1 MVSFIEEE
9 SETKNETIKKHL
21 PFIIKTVSEI
31 TGRYVTLEHDEVSIA
46 LLAFN
51 EAIDKYEKER
61 GPFLAFAKLVIT
73 SRLLTYLKRENKQ
86 SQHTSLD
93 ELQAAGIELTQDLC
107 QPMVE
112 NQSQLKQELDL
123 LKGQL
128 KSFGFDLEALATDCP
143 KHRDTRTRAIMLSCQ
158 INDDKSMV
166 QKIYEKLRLPIKL
179 ISVTY
184 EVTEKFIKGN
194 KKFIITVVI
203 MFDKNYKTLLQWVQK

>member
-1 MVSFIEEE
+1 MVSLTEAECE
-9 SETKNETIKKHL
+9 NKNEIIKRHL

-31 TGRYVTLEHDEVSIA
+31 TGRYVTLEQDEVSIA

-61 GPFLAFAKLVIT
+61 GPFLAFAKLVMT

-86 SQHTSLD
+86 SQHASLD
-93 ELQAAGIELTQDLC
+93 ELHEAGIELTQDVC

-112 NQSQLKQELDL
+112 SQSQLKQELNL
-123 LKGQL
+123 LKEQL
-128 KSFGFDLEALATDCP
+128 KPFGFDLEALATDCP
-143 KHRDTRTRAIMLSCQ
+143 KHRDTRQRAITLSRN
-158 INDDKSMV
+158 ITEEKSIV
-166 QKIYEKLRLPIKL
+166 QKLYEKYRLPIKL

-184 EVTEKFIKGN
+184 QVTEKFIKGN

-203 MFDKNYKTLLQWVQK
+203 MFDKNYKTLLQWVLK